1 MASASSST
9 PFLGIRQQNQ
19 TQQHQSS
26 TAASS
31 STTTTTSTTT
41 TPTTM
46 PQKKRRNQPG
56 TPCKYLYAFFI
67 TFHYYLKNHFHVH
80 FKYPFCLILFLDFL
94 FPLLTNNHVK
104 ETLNP
109 AITYRTRSFFNSVKA
124 DCNGKDFQFLL
135 CLSLH

>member
-9 PFLGIRQQNQ
+9 PFLGIRQENQ
-19 TQQHQSS
+19 TQVSQQHQSS

-31 STTTTTSTTT
+31 TTTSTTT
-41 TPTTM
+41 V

-67 TFHYYLKNHFHVH
+67 RFHYLKNHLHVH
-80 FKYPFCLILFLDFL
+80 GKYPFCHFFIHFF
-94 FPLLTNNHVK
+94 K

-109 AITYRTRSFFNSVKA
+109 AYY
-124 DCNGKDFQFLL
+124 KD
-135 CLSLH
+135 